1 MAKGR
6 FNVQRSVGAGLLAV
20 ALAGT
25 GAAINVQPVKAIPR
39 LDLSGYPAPAPGLQR
54 WVIQPSGLLPKSA
67 DPLISANPHDWRV
80 QLIVGKDVDLDCNNS
95 WLSGPSLRMQRLP
108 EASGKALF
116 VVNGPLVV
124 MKTRMACPPDQP
136 RQRSFLS
143 LGKQPY
149 LVTYNPSWP
158 IVVDLPTGAELRWRV
173 WKAETKQLKGVQLPL
188 D

>member
-6 FNVQRSVGAGLLAV
+6 SNAQHSVRAGLLAI

-25 GAAINVQPVKAIPR
+25 GAAIAAQPVMAIPR

-54 WVIQPSGLLPKSA
+54 WVIQPSGLLPKSS

-80 QLIVGKDVDLDCNNS
+80 QLLVGKNVDLDCNNS
-95 WLSGPSLRMQRLP
+95 WLSGPSLRMQLLP
-108 EASGKALF
+108 EASAKALF

-149 LVTYNPSWP
+149 LVPYNVSWP
-158 IVVDLPTGAELRWRV
+158 IVVDLPAGAELRWRL
-173 WKAETKQLKGVQLPL
+173 WKAETRQLEAVKR
-188 D
+188 

>member
-6 FNVQRSVGAGLLAV
+6 FNAHRTVRAGLLAV
-20 ALAGT
+20 ALAGA
-25 GAAINVQPVKAIPR
+25 GAAINVRPVTAR
-39 LDLSGYPAPAPGLQR
+39 LDLSGYPAPAAGLQR
-54 WVIQPSGLLPKSA
+54 WVIQPSGLLPKSS

-80 QLIVGKDVDLDCNNS
+80 QLIVGKNVDLDCNHS

-124 MKTRMACPPDQP
+124 MKTRKACLPDQP

-149 LVTYNPSWP
+149 LVPYNPSWP
-158 IVVDLPTGAELRWRV
+158 IVVDLPKGTELRWRV
-173 WKAETKQLKGVQLPL
+173 WKAETRQFTEAVAE
-188 D
+188 